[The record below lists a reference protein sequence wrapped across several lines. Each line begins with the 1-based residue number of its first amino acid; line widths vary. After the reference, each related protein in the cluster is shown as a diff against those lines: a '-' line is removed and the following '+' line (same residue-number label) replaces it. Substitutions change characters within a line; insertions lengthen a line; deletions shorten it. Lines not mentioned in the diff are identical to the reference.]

1 MKLLLITFIF
11 ISTLSYSQDT
21 TKYIGGVSITMDQ
34 KIDSLIKLRTLKRKY
49 WRVQMDFSTEKKDL
63 TATKEKFLKY
73 HPDMEAKIYFDAPY
87 WKLKVGEFETKQ
99 EAEDFIDTIRKYY
112 KDKGLFPVREENEH
126 IRKESTK

>member
-73 HPDMEAKIYFDAPY
+73 HPDME
-87 WKLKVGEFETKQ
+87 EFETKQ

>member
-1 MKLLLITFIF
+1 MKLLLITLIF

-34 KIDSLIKLRTLKRKY
+34 KIDSLIKLRCLKKKY

-63 TATKEKFLKY
+63 IPTKEKFLKY
-73 HPDMEAKIYFDAPY
+73 HPDMETKIYFDAPY
-87 WKLKVGEFETKQ
+87 WKLKVGSFDTRE

-112 KDKGLFPVREENEH
+112 INNGLFPVQDEH
-126 IRKESTK
+126 IRKKSTK